1 MNVFLLN
8 YFAILL
14 TEFVRIKLFT
24 EVSFLKPKYN
34 AIKLMLL
41 VVFMFLYTIISLYTN
56 SILRFI
62 LLNAS
67 TIVFYKTLFSAKIKD
82 IFYYICVIYILTE
95 ILSLPV
101 EFLSKC
107 LVDQSYDDILLF
119 KYVKLYV
126 IFLHTIVLVI
136 LLGRKN
142 LINSIQIIYVYSMKH
157 FKFFL
162 RIIET
167 YCFITFFHV
176 LLYKCDYD
184 IVVIFYT
191 IYLLAL
197 TFHLVLVAVYYLA
210 KINTDYISMEKY
222 NVLCDK
228 YNDENKEYRDMRHNL
243 LNDLLAIKTSKFNDE
258 VIDRMVRKYKKNYQI
273 DNDLKTNEFG
283 INGILDIK
291 MKNAEMLGVKI
302 AYNKTLNDLTKFYE
316 KIDYL
321 RLCEAIGIV
330 MDNAIEAAMDLD
342 EKIVYVDID
351 TDKGFHMKV
360 INKFLNAV
368 DIDKMFINN
377 YSTKKRSSGLG
388 LNYLYGLKS
397 KGIYTKI
404 NIVDDTFI
412 VSIDV

>member
-191 IYLLAL
+191 IYLLAI

-210 KINTDYISMEKY
+210 KINTDYVSMEKY
-222 NVLCDK
+222 NALCDK
-228 YNDENKEYRDMRHNL
+228 YNDESKEIIIDDNKHKKIL
-243 LNDLLAIKTSKFNDE
+243 L
-258 VIDRMVRKYKKNYQI
+258 
-273 DNDLKTNEFG
+273 
-283 INGILDIK
+283 
-291 MKNAEMLGVKI
+291 
-302 AYNKTLNDLTKFYE
+302 
-316 KIDYL
+316 
-321 RLCEAIGIV
+321 
-330 MDNAIEAAMDLD
+330 
-342 EKIVYVDID
+342 
-351 TDKGFHMKV
+351 
-360 INKFLNAV
+360 
-368 DIDKMFINN
+368 
-377 YSTKKRSSGLG
+377 
-388 LNYLYGLKS
+388 
-397 KGIYTKI
+397 
-404 NIVDDTFI
+404 
-412 VSIDV
+412 